1 MRRSPS
7 KHIAGANGAAETA
20 GEDCAG
26 RPPKETRRLTMVFP
40 LESQT
45 PIVGGGAD
53 ALTSDAIDPVRL
65 PSIRGQLR
73 FWWRALGTER
83 TADEL
88 FERESALWGGVD
100 IPPKTESRVPA
111 RLDQAGTSSNSP
123 PLPDAK
129 KSLIRLDVQ
138 VERAGHEAP
147 AGWHRRL
154 DNGQFRALPEWDDGP
169 SFGYGLFPLQRS
181 REERK
186 EAHDAG
192 QRRLGTKTVR
202 AGLRFKLSVA
212 IDDPS
217 TNRLSDPDLNRIVA
231 ALWAWIH
238 FGGLGARTT
247 RGFGALAL
255 REKVTLAGRGSD
267 ALGAAWGP
275 LFAPCPA
282 DARVFAKRL
291 ARFKETAKIG
301 HEAAQQDWPVLHGAR
316 FVVAHACERS
326 THDAHRALLGALR
339 EFRQGPGLG
348 RAAGSQGRPGRSNW
362 PEADALRRLARDK
375 RGAKFKV
382 HPPRGPGDTAP
393 AAPRAAFGLPLNI
406 GFKDR
411 EDEQANGRVV
421 VDGTH
426 DRYTSPVRLCPDEQ
440 ANGCV
445 VVDGTHDR
453 YTSPVRLC
461 PIACEKGTALPV
473 VLWLRPGLQTV
484 KLKLALHGEKK
495 PPEADA
501 TIQSVAGAQQPI
513 AKYLGAAE
521 PEGDAVDAWCKWL
534 ESSKGWE
541 RL

>member
-88 FERESALWGGVD
+88 FENESALWGGVD

-123 PLPDAK
+123 PQPDAK

-192 QRRLGTKTVR
+192 QGRLGTKTVR

-267 ALGAAWGP
+267 ALGATWGP

-316 FVVAHACERS
+316 FMVARACERS
-326 THDAHRALLGALR
+326 AHDAHRALLGALR

-348 RAAGSQGRPGRSNW
+348 RAAGSQGRPSRSNW
-362 PEADALRRLARDK
+362 PEADALRRLAG
-375 RGAKFKV
+375 GAKFKV
-382 HPPRGPGDTAP
+382 HPPRGPCKTAP

-426 DRYTSPVRLCPDEQ
+426 DRYTSPVRLCP
-440 ANGCV
+440 
-445 VVDGTHDR
+445 
-453 YTSPVRLC
+453 
-461 PIACEKGTALPV
+461 IACEKGTALPV

-484 KLKLALHGEKK
+484 KLELTSEDEGDLSPEKV
-495 PPEADA
+495 